1 MNFDAKGE
9 EALRVAHEYMRKTN
23 TQGKVIFATVTG
35 SQAYNVA
42 QEVINRHET
51 LTYHHQ
57 SSDHDYK
64 AIYFAPTEQC
74 LGFDLPPESGN
85 EVPCSL
91 D

>member
-42 QEVINRHET
+42 QEVINW
-51 LTYHHQ
+51 
-57 SSDHDYK
+57 
-64 AIYFAPTEQC
+64 P
-74 LGFDLPPESGN
+74 
-85 EVPCSL
+85 
-91 D
+91 